1 MKKRKTDVIFNN
13 EKAKVIE
20 SDSRKMPRLFWD
32 SFYNPICGWH
42 LPNLPNHN
50 D

>member
-20 SDSRKMPRLFWD
+20 SDSRKMKKAERVSLWTIIVLEF
-32 SFYNPICGWH
+32 III
-42 LPNLPNHN
+42 LMQI
-50 D
+50 